1 MRSRYCNRTPF
12 TPLEA
17 CLLDLVGEFYLPE
30 EVKILFTRLSGLL
43 VIGAKLKS
51 LSHLTSIQQRMLK
64 RLLVSHTGRPACDVI
79 IRSGYWPT
87 DVDKLA
93 EARPQL
99 KDDFTRFKKKY
110 SKPLSLQQL
119 AANAVRTRLQP
130 NAVVGAK
137 KLVEEGEISWC
148 HAVHLTLGVT
158 KEDMDTWK

>member
-1 MRSRYCNRTPF
+1 MRSRYCNKPLF

-17 CLLDLVGEFYLPE
+17 CLYELERLFFFPTEA
-30 EVKILFTRLSGLL
+30 KINLFTRLSGLL
-43 VIGAKLKS
+43 VIGANLKN
-51 LSHLTSIQQRMLK
+51 LTSIQQSILN

-93 EARPQL
+93 EAEPKL
-99 KDDFTRFKKKY
+99 KDDVTRFKEMY

-137 KLVEEGEISWC
+137 RLVEEGEISRC
-148 HAVHLTLGVT
+148 QAVHLTLGVT
-158 KEDMDTWK
+158 KGDMNTWK